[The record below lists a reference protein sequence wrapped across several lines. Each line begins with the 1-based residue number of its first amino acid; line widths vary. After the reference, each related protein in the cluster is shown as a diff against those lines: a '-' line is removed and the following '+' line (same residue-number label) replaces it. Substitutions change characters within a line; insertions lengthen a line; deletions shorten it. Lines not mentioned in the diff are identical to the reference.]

1 MHEENP
7 AYSLHEGIDEFPGMN
22 FLALPHGNSS
32 ELYNTQDG
40 LPQFL
45 RQFTFQN
52 TEHSNIFIFYNCI
65 LFHYIIFILKYI
77 TFIYC
82 MTK

>member
-40 LPQFL
+40 LP
-45 RQFTFQN
+45 
-52 TEHSNIFIFYNCI
+52 
-65 LFHYIIFILKYI
+65 
-77 TFIYC
+77 
-82 MTK
+82 